1 MENKGS
7 KDIVMDNVEEEISLI
22 DLFKIFWHRKVLIVN
37 LTMIFAFGSLAYSL
51 YLPFIYRAECRILPP
66 SQGSSRMAGLMAQMG
81 GLADLVG
88 ISGGT
93 ANSGQM
99 MIGILKG
106 NTVVDAII
114 DRFDLMK
121 LYEQDIR
128 LNMRKTVTDDI
139 LEVNEDIKSGIVTVA
154 ALDED
159 PVRAADIANA
169 FVEELQKRLQG
180 LSLSE
185 AGQRRLFFEAQLKQA
200 QQALGEAED
209 AMLRYQQESGV
220 IVLEPQMK
228 ALLESITALRG
239 QIAAKNVEISSLRT
253 YAKQNN
259 PQLKLAQSQLEAMN
273 KELAQL
279 EEQQRKSDKET
290 FSSMSQAPEVGLEY
304 GRYARELKFAGAM
317 YEVMLKQFEAAKLDE
332 AKDFST
338 VQIVDPATP
347 PDYKYKPSRAKI
359 TIIGTMLG
367 MFLGCAW
374 AFFANY
380 IQSLKESG
388 EL

>member
-1 MENKGS
+1 MENKS
-7 KDIVMDNVEEEISLI
+7 MDYAEEEISLI
-22 DLFKIFWHRKVLIVN
+22 DLFKIFWGRKVLIVN

-88 ISGGT
+88 LSGGAST
-93 ANSGQM
+93 SGQM

-114 DRFDLMK
+114 DRFNLME
-121 LYEQDIR
+121 LYEKEYR
-128 LNMRKTVTDDI
+128 LAMRKTVVDDV
-139 LEVNEDIKSGIVTVA
+139 LEVDEDLKSGIVSVA
-154 ALDED
+154 VLDED
-159 PVRAADIANA
+159 PVRAADMANA
-169 FVEELQKRLQG
+169 FVDELQKRLQG
-180 LSLSE
+180 LALTE

-200 QQALGEAED
+200 QQALGDAED

-228 ALLESITALRG
+228 ALLESITDLRG
-239 QIAAKNVEISSLRT
+239 KIAEKKVEVSSLQT

-273 KELAQL
+273 QELERL
-279 EEQQRKSDKET
+279 EQQQLKSGKEA
-290 FSSMSQAPEVGLEY
+290 FPSLNMAPELGMEY
-304 GRYARELKFAGAM
+304 QRYFRDVQIATAM

-347 PDYKYKPSRAKI
+347 PDYKYKPSRATI

-367 MFLGCAW
+367 FLLGCAW
-374 AFFANY
+374 AFFADN
-380 IQSLKESG
+380 IQSLKMEKNSVPA
-388 EL
+388 

>member
-1 MENKGS
+1 
-7 KDIVMDNVEEEISLI
+7 MDEEEISLV
-22 DLFKIFWHRKVLIVN
+22 DLFNIFWKRRMLIVCM
-37 LTMIFAFGSLAYSL
+37 TVSFGAIALAYAL
-51 YLPFIYRAECRILPP
+51 QLPVIYKAECRILPP
-66 SQGSSRMAGLMAQMG
+66 GQGGSSSRMAGLMAQMG

-88 ISGGT
+88 LSGGSST
-93 ANSGQM
+93 SGQT

-114 DRFDLMK
+114 DRFNLME
-121 LYEQDIR
+121 LYEEKIR
-128 LNMRKTVTDDI
+128 LNMRKMVTNNILDVDD
-139 LEVNEDIKSGIVTVA
+139 DTKSGIVTVA

-159 PVRAADIANA
+159 PVRAAEMANA

-180 LSLSE
+180 LSLTE

-200 QQALGEAED
+200 QQALGDAED

-239 QIAAKNVEISSLRT
+239 KIAEKKVEVSSLQT

-279 EEQQRKSDKET
+279 EQQQQKSGKEAIP
-290 FSSMSQAPEVGLEY
+290 SLNMAPELGMEY
-304 GRYARELKFAGAM
+304 QRYYRDVKIAGAM

-347 PDYKYKPSRAKI
+347 PDYKFKPKRAQI
-359 TIIGTMLG
+359 VIIGAALG
-367 MFLGCAW
+367 MLVGLFW
-374 AFFANY
+374 AFFADY
-380 IQSLKESG
+380 VQSVKATEKVTDAGCSV
-388 EL
+388 

>member
-1 MENKGS
+1 MANERTGA
-7 KDIVMDNVEEEISLI
+7 VPMDNVEEEISLI
-22 DLFKIFWHRKVLIVN
+22 DLFKIFWNRRLLIIG
-37 LTMIFAFGSLAYSL
+37 LTISFGAMALAYAL
-51 YLPFIYRAECRILPP
+51 QLPFIYKGECRILPP
-66 SQGSSRMAGLMAQMG
+66 SQGGSRMAGLMAQMG

-88 ISGGT
+88 ISGT
-93 ANSGQM
+93 ATSGQM
-99 MIGILKG
+99 MIGVLKG

-114 DRFDLMK
+114 DRFNLME
-121 LYEQDIR
+121 LYDVEIR
-128 LNMRKTVTDDI
+128 LNMRKKVTDDI

-159 PVRAADIANA
+159 PVRAADMANA

-180 LSLSE
+180 LSLTE

-200 QQALGEAED
+200 QQALGDAED

-239 QIAAKNVEISSLRT
+239 QIAAKNVEVSSLQT

-273 KELAQL
+273 KELERL
-279 EEQQRKSDKET
+279 EEQQKKSGKA
-290 FSSMSQAPEVGLEY
+290 FPSMSQAPELGLEY
-304 GRYARELKFAGAM
+304 QRYTRELQIAGAM

-347 PDYKYKPSRAKI
+347 PDYKYKPSRARI
-359 TIIGTMLG
+359 CIIGTMLG

-380 IQSLKESG
+380 IRELKESG

>member
-1 MENKGS
+1 MENKS
-7 KDIVMDNVEEEISLI
+7 MDNVEEEISLI
-22 DLFKIFWHRKVLIVN
+22 DLFKIFWGRKILIIN

-51 YLPFIYRAECRILPP
+51 YLPFIYKAECRILPP

-88 ISGGT
+88 LSGGGT

-114 DRFDLMK
+114 DRFKLME

-128 LNMRKTVTDDI
+128 LNMRKTVTDNI

-159 PVRAADIANA
+159 PVRAADMANA
-169 FVEELQKRLQG
+169 FVEELQKRLQS
-180 LSLSE
+180 LSLTE
-185 AGQRRLFFEAQLKQA
+185 AGQRRLFFETQLKQA
-200 QQALGEAED
+200 QQGLADAED

-239 QIAAKNVEISSLRT
+239 KIAEKNVEVSSLQT

-273 KELAQL
+273 QELERL
-279 EEQQRKSDKET
+279 EEQQKMSGKA
-290 FSSMSQAPEVGLEY
+290 FPSMSQAPELGMEY
-304 GRYARELKFAGAM
+304 QRYYRDVQIAGAM

-374 AFFANY
+374 AFFADY
-380 IQSLKESG
+380 IRSLKEGG

>member
-1 MENKGS
+1 MENKS
-7 KDIVMDNVEEEISLI
+7 MDNVEEEISLI
-22 DLFKIFWHRKVLIVN
+22 DLFKIFWGRKILIIN

-51 YLPFIYRAECRILPP
+51 YLPFIYKAECRILPP

-88 ISGGT
+88 LSGGGA

-114 DRFDLMK
+114 DRFNLME

-128 LNMRKTVTDDI
+128 LNMRKTVTDNI

-180 LSLSE
+180 LSLTE

-200 QQALGEAED
+200 QQSLADAED

-239 QIAAKNVEISSLRT
+239 KIAEKNVEVSSLQT

-273 KELAQL
+273 QELERL
-279 EEQQRKSDKET
+279 EEQQKMSGKA
-290 FSSMSQAPEVGLEY
+290 FPSMSQAPELGMEY
-304 GRYARELKFAGAM
+304 QRYYRDVQIAGAM

>member
-1 MENKGS
+1 MENKS
-7 KDIVMDNVEEEISLI
+7 MDNVEEEISLI
-22 DLFKIFWHRKVLIVN
+22 DLFKIFWGRKILIIN
-37 LTMIFAFGSLAYSL
+37 LTMI
-51 YLPFIYRAECRILPP
+51 
-66 SQGSSRMAGLMAQMG
+66 SSRMGALMAQMG

-88 ISGGT
+88 LSGGGA

-114 DRFDLMK
+114 DRFNLME
-121 LYEQDIR
+121 LYKQDIR
-128 LNMRKTVTDDI
+128 LNMRKTVTDNI

-180 LSLSE
+180 LSLTE

-200 QQALGEAED
+200 QQSLADAED

-239 QIAAKNVEISSLRT
+239 KIAEKNVEVSSLQT

-273 KELAQL
+273 QELERL
-279 EEQQRKSDKET
+279 EEQQKMSGKA
-290 FSSMSQAPEVGLEY
+290 FPSMSQAPELGMEY
-304 GRYARELKFAGAM
+304 QRYYRDVQIAGAM

-359 TIIGTMLG
+359 TIMGTMLG

-374 AFFANY
+374 AFFADY
-380 IQSLKESG
+380 IRSLKEGG

>member
-1 MENKGS
+1 
-7 KDIVMDNVEEEISLI
+7 MDNVEEEISLI
-22 DLFKIFWHRKVLIVN
+22 DLFKIFWGRKILIIN

-51 YLPFIYRAECRILPP
+51 YLPFIYKAECRILPP

-88 ISGGT
+88 LSGGGA

-114 DRFDLMK
+114 DRFKLMD
-121 LYEQDIR
+121 LYEEDIR
-128 LNMRKTVTDDI
+128 LAMRKTVVEKI
-139 LEVNEDIKSGIVTVA
+139 LEVEEDIKSGIVTVA

-180 LSLSE
+180 LSLTE

-200 QQALGEAED
+200 QQSLADAED

-239 QIAAKNVEISSLRT
+239 KIAEKNVEVSSLQT

-273 KELAQL
+273 QELERL
-279 EEQQRKSDKET
+279 EEQQKMSGKA
-290 FSSMSQAPEVGLEY
+290 FPSMSQAPELGMEY
-304 GRYARELKFAGAM
+304 QRYYRDVQIAGAM

-359 TIIGTMLG
+359 TIIGTVLG
-367 MFLGCAW
+367 LLLGCAW
-374 AFFANY
+374 AFFSDY
-380 IQSLKESG
+380 IHTLKESEG
-388 EL
+388 L

>member
-1 MENKGS
+1 MENKS
-7 KDIVMDNVEEEISLI
+7 MDNVEEEISLI
-22 DLFKIFWHRKVLIVN
+22 DLFKIFWGRKILIIN

-51 YLPFIYRAECRILPP
+51 YLPFIYKAECRILPP

-88 ISGGT
+88 LSGGGT

-114 DRFDLMK
+114 DRFNLME
-121 LYEQDIR
+121 LYKQDIR
-128 LNMRKTVTDDI
+128 LNMRKTVTDNI

-180 LSLSE
+180 LSLTE

-200 QQALGEAED
+200 QQSLADAED

-239 QIAAKNVEISSLRT
+239 KIAEKNVEVSSLQT

-273 KELAQL
+273 QELERL
-279 EEQQRKSDKET
+279 EEQQKMSGKA
-290 FSSMSQAPEVGLEY
+290 FPSMSQAPELGMEY
-304 GRYARELKFAGAM
+304 QRYYRDVQIAGAM

-359 TIIGTMLG
+359 TIMGTMLG

-374 AFFANY
+374 AFFADY
-380 IQSLKESG
+380 IRSLKEGG

>member
-1 MENKGS
+1 
-7 KDIVMDNVEEEISLI
+7 MDNVEEEISLI
-22 DLFKIFWHRKVLIVN
+22 DLFKIFWGRKILIIN

-51 YLPFIYRAECRILPP
+51 YLPFIYKAECRILPP

-88 ISGGT
+88 LSGGA

-114 DRFDLMK
+114 DRFKLMD
-121 LYEQDIR
+121 LYEEDIR
-128 LNMRKTVTDDI
+128 LAMRKTVVEKI
-139 LEVNEDIKSGIVTVA
+139 LEVEEDIKSGIVTVA

-180 LSLSE
+180 LSLTE

-200 QQALGEAED
+200 QQSLADAED

-239 QIAAKNVEISSLRT
+239 KIAEKNVEVSSLQT

-273 KELAQL
+273 QELERL
-279 EEQQRKSDKET
+279 EEQQKMSGKA
-290 FSSMSQAPEVGLEY
+290 FPSMSQAPELGMEY
-304 GRYARELKFAGAM
+304 QRYYRDVQIAGAM

-359 TIIGTMLG
+359 TIIGTVLG
-367 MFLGCAW
+367 LLLGCAW
-374 AFFANY
+374 AFFSDY
-380 IQSLKESG
+380 IHTLKESEG
-388 EL
+388 L